1 MAKKARKPTSI
12 PPGDGDSEGGAK
24 KTTQKTLDG
33 MVPESAPSTEVA
45 EAVKPKAKP
54 RKRAKP
60 AAKASPAE
68 EQPPAIAEAPPA
80 KVAESA
86 GPVGPAESAEPKVKK
101 KMKSPVAVPAEGEAP
116 TSDAD
121 TAPDELSNPEEV
133 DGNPDTEEKVK
144 LEYVVDEAEN
154 RHQAE
159 GDDPR
164 DQIKK
169 IIPKK
174 FWMIDPWRT
183 LLDPSLAKEAEVL
196 NYDLSKLIR
205 DFFDM
210 MLKEEI
216 IDFRISGIATY
227 SAAKMHHWK
236 ILETIKEE
244 EKAEEQRQRER
255 LERTIPKAIAQPL
268 RESRKIAT
276 ADDLVGAMRRAIIE
290 TMQKREK
297 LRLRRVVREQKQAI
311 VKQQRVKGQLPKDL
325 LKAIM
330 GRGETLE
337 EMMPKWMEKV
347 KASASLNKD
356 GLASFFDLV
365 NVIKAE
371 SKSKFEERLRICLL
385 FQSLMFLANQ
395 NSCFLEQGDIFSDIV
410 ITPHKKNRSLDEFVE
425 EPEGDEEL
433 EVTDDD

>member
-1 MAKKARKPTSI
+1 MAKKARKPTST
-12 PPGDGDSEGGAK
+12 PPGEEPEGGAK
-24 KTTQKTLDG
+24 RTTQKTLDG
-33 MVPESAPSTEVA
+33 VSSDAAPSAEVA

-60 AAKASPAE
+60 ATKEPPAT
-68 EQPPAIAEAPPA
+68 EQPATTDQPASITETPPV
-80 KVAESA
+80 KVAE
-86 GPVGPAESAEPKVKK
+86 PAEPKVKK
-101 KMKSPVAVPAEGEAP
+101 KLKSPIAVPAEEESS
-116 TSDAD
+116 TNDSES
-121 TAPDELSNPEEV
+121 APDELSNPEEV
-133 DGNPDTEEKVK
+133 DGNPENEEKVR

-154 RHQAE
+154 RHADE
-159 GDDPR
+159 DDAR
-164 DQIKK
+164 DKIKK

-255 LERTIPKAIAQPL
+255 LERQIPKAIAQPL

-311 VKQQRVKGQLPKDL
+311 IKQTRVKGQLPKEL
-325 LKAIM
+325 LQHIM

-337 EMMPKWMEKV
+337 DLMPKWLEKI
-347 KASASLNKD
+347 KAMGSLSKD
-356 GLASFFDLV
+356 GMASFFDLC

-371 SKSKFEERLRICLL
+371 SKSKIEERLKICLL
-385 FQSLMFLANQ
+385 FQSLCFLANQ
-395 NSCFLEQGDIFSDIV
+395 NQIFLEQGDLFTDIV
-410 ITPHKKNRSLDEFVE
+410 ITPHKKNRSLDEFAIE
-425 EPEGDEEL
+425 EPEDDEETGEASDGDE
-433 EVTDDD
+433 

>member
-1 MAKKARKPTSI
+1 MAKKARKPSSS
-12 PPGDGDSEGGAK
+12 PPGEGSSEKSVK

-33 MVPESAPSTEVA
+33 VAPEATPAPPTEVPETS
-45 EAVKPKAKP
+45 KPKP

-60 AAKASPAE
+60 AA
-68 EQPPAIAEAPPA
+68 
-80 KVAESA
+80 
-86 GPVGPAESAEPKVKK
+86 
-101 KMKSPVAVPAEGEAP
+101 AVPAEGEQETSAGNTSP
-116 TSDAD
+116 TETPKPKGKKKVVPAAEPAAVGEEPADAV
-121 TAPDELSNPEEV
+121 PSNDEDISEEV
-133 DGNPDTEEKVK
+133 ENPDQVDGDPEAEEKVR

-154 RHQAE
+154 RHKGE
-159 GDDPR
+159 DDAR
-164 DQIKK
+164 EKIKQ
-169 IIPKK
+169 IIPRK

-255 LERTIPKAIAQPL
+255 LERTIPKAMAQPL

-297 LRLRRVVREQKQAI
+297 LRLRRVVREQKRAI
-311 VKQQRVKGQLPKDL
+311 FKETRIKGQLPKEFLRQFTDMKMTVEDML
-325 LKAIM
+325 ANW
-330 GRGETLE
+330 LE
-337 EMMPKWMEKV
+337 KI
-347 KASASLNKD
+347 KASAALSNNGLTSL
-356 GLASFFDLV
+356 FDLW

-371 SKSKFEERLRICLL
+371 SKTKLEERIKLIHL
-385 FQSLMFLANQ
+385 FQSMCFLANQ
-395 NSCFLEQGDIFSDIV
+395 SSIYLEQDDLFQDIV
-410 ITPHKKNRSLDEFVE
+410 ITPHKKSRSLEELASE
-425 EPEGDEEL
+425 EPEETEELNEGSDGDE
-433 EVTDDD
+433 

>member
-1 MAKKARKPTSI
+1 LAKKARKPTST
-12 PPGDGDSEGGAK
+12 PPGEEPEGGAK

-33 MVPESAPSTEVA
+33 VSPDAAPSSEVA

-60 AAKASPAE
+60 AAKEPPATEQPASITEIPPAE
-68 EQPPAIAEAPPA
+68 
-80 KVAESA
+80 VAE
-86 GPVGPAESAEPKVKK
+86 PAEPKPKK
-101 KMKSPVAVPAEGEAP
+101 KLKSPVAVPAEGESS
-116 TSDAD
+116 TSD
-121 TAPDELSNPEEV
+121 TESAPDELSNPEEV
-133 DGNPDTEEKVK
+133 DGDPAAEEKVK
-144 LEYVVDEAEN
+144 LEYVVDAAEN
-154 RHQAE
+154 RHQDQ
-159 GDDPR
+159 DDAR

-216 IDFRISGIATY
+216 VDFRISGIATY

-255 LERTIPKAIAQPL
+255 LERQIPKAIAQPL

-311 VKQQRVKGQLPKDL
+311 VKQTRVKGQLPKEL
-325 LKAIM
+325 LQHIM

-337 EMMPKWMEKV
+337 DLMPKWLEKI
-347 KASASLNKD
+347 KAMGSLNKD
-356 GLASFFDLV
+356 GLASFFDLC

-371 SKSKFEERLRICLL
+371 SKSKLEERLKICLL
-385 FQSLMFLANQ
+385 FQSLCFLANQ
-395 NSCFLEQGDIFSDIV
+395 NSVFLEQGDLFTDIV
-410 ITPHKKNRSLDEFVE
+410 ITPHKKSRSLDEDAIEQPEDDE
-425 EPEGDEEL
+425 ETSEASDGDE
-433 EVTDDD
+433 